1 MRPALVTFL
10 NYMQGL
16 PQAVV
21 YSVTH
26 TVAYEMCVRACS
38 TLACVQ
44 QTRR

>member
-21 YSVTH
+21 YGVTH
-26 TVAYEMCVRACS
+26 TVAHEMCVRVCS